1 MAARPAEVFPWS
13 VLLLLIDDHSRQFA
27 SKKFWQKSFM
37 VQNQFKVQRVVMAR
51 FGVRRGRPQD
61 RKNDR
66 KTTGFTKPLRPE
78 LNFGKEKVK
87 VW

>member
-1 MAARPAEVFPWS
+1 VSLPVVLPPARPFSLSVFELLNS
-13 VLLLLIDDHSRQFA
+13 VSAVIFVSLLLCFSISGF
-27 SKKFWQKSFM
+27 
-37 VQNQFKVQRVVMAR
+37 
-51 FGVRRGRPQD
+51 GRPQD

-87 VW
+87 FW

>member
-1 MAARPAEVFPWS
+1 VVASPADVFPWS
-13 VLLLLIDDHSRQFA
+13 VLVQE
-27 SKKFWQKSFM
+27 KFNVQM
-37 VQNQFKVQRVVMAR
+37 VVTAR
-51 FGVRRGRPQD
+51 CAVRRGRPQD

-78 LNFGKEKVK
+78 FNLGKETVK